1 MDDSPISPCEAA
13 ETLRRMA
20 AIGLARSRA
29 VPLDPWQRA
38 HCERAADVWELAALL
53 IEGIAPGDT
62 AGVCRAL
69 EVLRL
74 HREASGGYLLRWLHS
89 VAADYL
95 RAALLADV
103 LREDGT
109 PPETP

>member
-1 MDDSPISPCEAA
+1 MSESPISPREAA
-13 ETLRRMA
+13 GTLRRMA

-29 VPLDPWQRA
+29 VPLDQWQRA
-38 HCERAADVWELAALL
+38 HCERAAEVWELAALL
-53 IEGIAPGDT
+53 VDGVAPGDT
-62 AGVCRAL
+62 AGICRAL

-74 HREASGGYLLRWLHS
+74 HQGASSGYLLRWLHR

-103 LREDGT
+103 LREGGI
-109 PPETP
+109 PPEAP

>member
-1 MDDSPISPCEAA
+1 MADSPISPREAA

-20 AIGLARSRA
+20 AIGLAHSRTF
-29 VPLDPWQRA
+29 PLDQWQRA
-38 HCERAADVWELAALL
+38 HSERTADVWLLAALL
-53 IEGIAPGDT
+53 VESIAPGDT

-74 HREASGGYLLRWLHS
+74 HQEASGAYLLRWLHR

-95 RAALLADV
+95 RAALLTDV
-103 LREDGT
+103 LHEGGI
-109 PPETP
+109 PPEAP

>member
-1 MDDSPISPCEAA
+1 MAESQISPHEAA

-29 VPLDPWQRA
+29 VPLDRWQRA
-38 HCERAADVWELAALL
+38 HCERAADAWELAALL
-53 IEGIAPGDT
+53 VEGVAPGDT
-62 AGVCRAL
+62 AGICRAL

-74 HREASGGYLLRWLHS
+74 HQEASGAYLLRWLHR

-95 RAALLADV
+95 RAALLTDV
-103 LREDGT
+103 LHEGGI
-109 PPETP
+109 PPEAP